1 MADKFT
7 VIREVTKG
15 IWTFS
20 RPFTMLGIF
29 PAGGRSTAIQLAN
42 GGVWVL
48 ASTALNPETK
58 AKLDEL
64 GPVQYIIS
72 PDAVHHLFLGEFKK
86 AYPTAK
92 LIAPAATV
100 GRADKTLVFD
110 GVWGRDPPDTKYGF
124 EEEIKVCYFS
134 GFKNKDVAFFHP
146 ASGTMIEADLLFNLP
161 ATEQYSKTKSSGSVP
176 LLRSFRPS
184 SWLHG
189 KFASAM
195 GDDKAAMKRDVKT
208 VADWD
213 FQRIIPCHGDVIETG
228 GKQAWLDAYK
238 SYLDPARA

>member
-1 MADKFT
+1 MGDKFT
-7 VIREVTKG
+7 VIREVAANV
-15 IWTFS
+15 WTFS
-20 RPFTMLGIF
+20 RPFARFGIL
-29 PAGGRSTAIQLAN
+29 PVGGRSTAIKMTN

-58 AKLDEL
+58 AKIDEL

-72 PDAVHHLFLGEFKK
+72 ADAVHHLFLGEFKK

-92 LIAPAATV
+92 VIAPAAAV
-100 GRADKTLVFD
+100 ARADKTLAFD

-124 EEEIKVCYFS
+124 EEDTSYFS

-146 ASGTMIEADLLFNLP
+146 ASATMASIIL
-161 ATEQYSKTKSSGSVP
+161 YSKTGSSGAVP
-176 LLRSFRPS
+176 LIGGMGPA
-184 SWLHG
+184 SWLHT
-189 KFASAM
+189 KFSAAM
-195 GDDKAAMKRDVKT
+195 GEDKSAMKRDVNT

-213 FQRIIPCHGDVIETG
+213 FTRIIPCHGDVIETG

-238 SYLDPARA
+238 MYLDPA